1 MTPNERGAKVA
12 SLTDPLTRPVMYTVL
27 LSRYRHIL
35 SIPREN
41 RTEAQRKAVA
51 HLGFLANT
59 YKEEF
64 W

>member
-1 MTPNERGAKVA
+1 MAPNVRGAKVA
-12 SLTDPLTRPVMYTVL
+12 SLTHPPTHQVMYMVL

-35 SIPREN
+35 RIPREN

-59 YKEEF
+59 YKEEY

>member
-1 MTPNERGAKVA
+1 MA